1 MTIAP
6 DAVTGTTPVTDVS
19 AGTGRHGAPHDP
31 LFADRAERLAASATR
46 AARILSEVL
55 NARYT
60 ITGCPSTPELRI
72 TCVVARGENT
82 GRIVETLTEDMVETL
97 EGLLGTPFT
106 ARHITVDT
114 VEV

>member
-6 DAVTGTTPVTDVS
+6 DST
-19 AGTGRHGAPHDP
+19 AGTPPVADVLLGAAAQRMPHDP
-31 LFADRAERLAASATR
+31 FFTDRAERLSASATR

-60 ITGCPSTPELRI
+60 ITGTLDAPELRI
-72 TCVVARGENT
+72 TCVVAQGEGT